1 MSKTDALMLDAADWG
16 RGSTVRLGVVA
27 EADYARA
34 RVRVRISGGAAGADA
49 LVSALISGEDG
60 TSGEAVTGWLPWATW
75 AAGHLRVW
83 SPPAEGE
90 QCLVLAPSGDLAQA
104 VAVPAA
110 FQQRGAFP
118 APASDP
124 KLTLL
129 KWEDEA
135 YLSYQYEK
143 HELIVYVPDNLIK
156 IECDGDGKIEILA
169 RKLIK
174 IQCDENIEIIA
185 GKDITMQAGGDVVVT
200 GNTISLN

>member
-1 MSKTDALMLDAADWG
+1 MSKTDALTLDAADWG
-16 RGSTVRLGVVA
+16 RGSAVRLGVVA
-27 EADYARA
+27 EADYANA
-34 RVRVRISGGAAGADA
+34 RVRVRISGEAGAD
-49 LVSALISGEDG
+49 
-60 TSGEAVTGWLPWATW
+60 GEAVTGWLPWATW

-104 VAVPAA
+104 VAVPAV

-118 APASDP
+118 APADDP

-129 KWEDEA
+129 SWEDDA
-135 YLSYQYEK
+135 YLSYQHEK
-143 HELIVYVPDNLIK
+143 HELIVYAPDNLIK

-174 IQCDENIEIIA
+174 IQCDENIEITA